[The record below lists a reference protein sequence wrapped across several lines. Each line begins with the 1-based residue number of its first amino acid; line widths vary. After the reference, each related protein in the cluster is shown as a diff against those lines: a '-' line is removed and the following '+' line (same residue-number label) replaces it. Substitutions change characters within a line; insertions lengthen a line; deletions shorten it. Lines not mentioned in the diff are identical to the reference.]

1 MSLNDFISE
10 KLGIKQSIE
19 KITSLQT
26 NVWNACMQRYKF
38 SDFLPYMSYDSQK
51 EYYIN
56 NDNSFGTVFLCS
68 PRIRMGE
75 STAVAVE
82 EMLGKLPENMF
93 IQFTLFGSKNI
104 KDLVEYWRHMHLERA
119 YRENNELLFKAIE
132 NMSNFYYSK
141 TKEGISNSMASRLK
155 NYYLLVS
162 IKSNSE
168 EDVISYKHVLK
179 NILTSNNFSPV
190 VAEPEILKPML
201 YELFNSNHDI
211 NNIPSYDRACY
222 LNRQVIM
229 PTTEIL
235 IKDNELKIDGKSFI
249 TLTPQSFPQEA
260 HISDFGEK
268 LGDYISRALDN
279 NQFKDTFLIT
289 ASVYPLSKKK
299 TTRVRNN
306 HSMLLTQKWSE
317 TIFRQ
322 FAAARKESVSIL
334 ERIDN
339 QKERLFAF
347 DLNVI
352 VSGDNYDEAS
362 LNASTIISYWNKG
375 GGKAIVLDEALGIHQ
390 LNFIASLPMGI
401 NKEYMFDITVK
412 YRSMFPDQISQFI
425 PLEADYK
432 LNIPNLILF
441 SRRAQIAGLDL
452 FVSSSNYNAYLV
464 ATSGA
469 GKSVLLN
476 MLAFNSYARNDRI
489 FIIDQDNSFSK
500 LCDTI
505 NGQYLA
511 LDPLQPISFNPF
523 SGLKNNDRNS
533 FMEDLNY
540 LSDLIYM
547 LGSSKN
553 QDRALE
559 DEKLIKAK
567 TQAVMEELFL
577 SKGNTMEVTDI
588 RDELAKVDDQRFKDF
603 ADQLR
608 PFCKEGIYGKY
619 FNGPCEFNIEK
630 EFIVTEFKGLEGH
643 NDLRDPL
650 IMLLIYHINQLM
662 YMSSDRKSRIQIIID
677 EAHRF
682 LGKNPKMDDF
692 IEQAYRRARKYDASV
707 IIATQGFD
715 DIYNAKDGGLSRAG
729 TVIVNNSAYKVFMK
743 QTETSVNML
752 IKSEVFSLS
761 ETDKEILRSIMTLK
775 GEYSELFLMTPDDV
789 KLPYRL
795 VMDKYF
801 YYLTT
806 TDAQDKAK
814 IKELTDQGISLGE
827 AIELLAN
834 TKTKSNEAKQRSN

>member
-1 MSLNDFISE
+1 
-10 KLGIKQSIE
+10 
-19 KITSLQT
+19 
-26 NVWNACMQRYKF
+26 
-38 SDFLPYMSYDSQK
+38 
-51 EYYIN
+51 
-56 NDNSFGTVFLCS
+56 
-68 PRIRMGE
+68 
-75 STAVAVE
+75 
-82 EMLGKLPENMF
+82 
-93 IQFTLFGSKNI
+93 
-104 KDLVEYWRHMHLERA
+104 
-119 YRENNELLFKAIE
+119 
-132 NMSNFYYSK
+132 
-141 TKEGISNSMASRLK
+141 
-155 NYYLLVS
+155 
-162 IKSNSE
+162 
-168 EDVISYKHVLK
+168 
-179 NILTSNNFSPV
+179 V
-190 VAEPEILKPML
+190 VAEPEVLKPML
-201 YELFNSNHDI
+201 YELFNGNHDI
-211 NNIPSYDRACY
+211 NNIPNYDRTCY

-229 PTTEIL
+229 PTTEML
-235 IKDNELKIDGKSFI
+235 IKDDELKIDGRSFI
-249 TLTPQSFPQEA
+249 SLTPQSFPQEA
-260 HISDFGEK
+260 HIADFGEK

-289 ASVYPLSKKK
+289 ASVCALSKKK
-299 TTRVRNN
+299 TARVKGN

-317 TIFRQ
+317 NIFRQ

-339 QKERLFAF
+339 QKEKLYAF

-390 LNFIASLPMGI
+390 LNLIASLPMGI
-401 NKEYMFDITVK
+401 NKEYMFDITAK

-425 PLEADYK
+425 PLEADFK

-452 FVSSSNYNAYLV
+452 FVSNSNYNAYLV

-505 NGQYLA
+505 DGQYLA

-523 SGLKNNDRNS
+523 SGLKNNDRES
-533 FMEDLNY
+533 FMDDLNY

-567 TQAVMEELFL
+567 TQAIMEELFL

-588 RDELAKVDDQRFKDF
+588 RDELAKVDDQRFRDF

-715 DIYNAKDGGLSRAG
+715 DI
-729 TVIVNNSAYKVFMK
+729 
-743 QTETSVNML
+743 
-752 IKSEVFSLS
+752 
-761 ETDKEILRSIMTLK
+761 
-775 GEYSELFLMTPDDV
+775 
-789 KLPYRL
+789 
-795 VMDKYF
+795 
-801 YYLTT
+801 
-806 TDAQDKAK
+806 
-814 IKELTDQGISLGE
+814 
-827 AIELLAN
+827 
-834 TKTKSNEAKQRSN
+834 

>member
-1 MSLNDFISE
+1 MSLSDFINE
-10 KLGIKQSIE
+10 KLGINQSVK

-104 KDLVEYWRHMHLERA
+104 KDIVEYWKYMHLERA
-119 YRENNELLFKAIE
+119 DRENNELLFKAIK
-132 NMSNFYYSK
+132 NMEEFYYSK
-141 TKEGISNSMASRLK
+141 TKEGISSSMTTRLK

-168 EDVISYKHVLK
+168 EDVIFYKHILK

-190 VAEPEILKPML
+190 VAEPEVLKPML
-201 YELFNSNHDI
+201 YELFNGNHDI
-211 NNIPSYDRACY
+211 NNIPNYDRTCY

-235 IKDNELKIDGKSFI
+235 IKDDELKIDGRSFI
-249 TLTPQSFPQEA
+249 SLTPQSFPQEA
-260 HISDFGEK
+260 HIGDFGEK

-289 ASVYPLSKKK
+289 ASVCALSKKK
-299 TTRVRNN
+299 TARVKGN

-317 TIFRQ
+317 NIFRQ

-339 QKERLFAF
+339 QKEKLYAF

-352 VSGDNYDEAS
+352 VSGDNYNEAS

-390 LNFIASLPMGI
+390 LNLIASLPMGI

-425 PLEADYK
+425 PLEADFK

-489 FIIDQDNSFSK
+489 FIIDQDNSFINI
-500 LCDTI
+500 CDAVG
-505 NGQYLA
+505 GQYLA
-511 LDPLQPISFNPF
+511 LDPSKPISFNPF
-523 SGLKNNDRNS
+523 SGLKNNDRDS
-533 FMEDLNY
+533 FAEDLEY
-540 LSDLIYM
+540 LSRLIYM

-567 TQAVMEELFL
+567 TQAIMEELFL

-588 RDELAKVDDQRFKDF
+588 RDELAKVDDQRFRDF

-630 EFIVTEFKGLEGH
+630 EFIVTEFKGLEGYD
-643 NDLRDPL
+643 DLKDPL

-662 YMSSDRKSRIQIIID
+662 YMSTDRKSRIQIIID

-692 IEQAYRRARKYDASV
+692 IEQAYRRARKYGASA

-729 TVIVNNSAYKVFMK
+729 TVIVNNSAYKIFMK

-761 ETDKEILRSIMTLK
+761 ETDKEILRSIRTIK

-795 VMDKYF
+795 VVDKYF

-806 TDAQDKAK
+806 TDATDKAK
-814 IKELTDQGISLGE
+814 IKELTDQGIPLGE
-827 AIELLAN
+827 AIDLLAN
-834 TKTKSNEAKQRSN
+834 TKTKSNEAK

>member
-1 MSLNDFISE
+1 MSLSDFINE
-10 KLGIKQSIE
+10 KLGINQSVK

-104 KDLVEYWRHMHLERA
+104 KDLVEYWKYMHLERA
-119 YRENNELLFKAIE
+119 DRENNELLFKAIK
-132 NMSNFYYSK
+132 NMGEFYYSK
-141 TKEGISNSMASRLK
+141 TKEGISNSMATRLK

-168 EDVISYKHVLK
+168 EDVISYKHILK

-190 VAEPEILKPML
+190 VAEPEVLKPML
-201 YELFNSNHDI
+201 YELFNGNHDI
-211 NNIPSYDRACY
+211 NNIPNYDRTCY

-229 PTTEIL
+229 PTTEML
-235 IKDNELKIDGKSFI
+235 IKDDELKIDGRSFI

-260 HISDFGEK
+260 HIGDFGEK

-289 ASVYPLSKKK
+289 ASVCALSKKK
-299 TTRVRNN
+299 TARVKGN

-317 TIFRQ
+317 NIFRQ

-339 QKERLFAF
+339 QKEKLYAF

-390 LNFIASLPMGI
+390 LNLIASLPMGI
-401 NKEYMFDITVK
+401 NKEYMFDITAK

-425 PLEADYK
+425 PLEADFK

-452 FVSSSNYNAYLV
+452 FVSNSNYNAYLV

-505 NGQYLA
+505 DGQYLA

-523 SGLKNNDRNS
+523 SGLKNNDRES
-533 FMEDLNY
+533 FMDDLNY

-567 TQAVMEELFL
+567 TQAIMEELFL

-588 RDELAKVDDQRFKDF
+588 RDELAKVDDQRFRDF

-729 TVIVNNSAYKVFMK
+729 TVIINNSAYKIFMK

-761 ETDKEILRSIMTLK
+761 ETDKEILRSIVTLK

-806 TDAQDKAK
+806 TDPKDKAK
-814 IKELTDQGISLGE
+814 IKELTDQGIPLGE

-834 TKTKSNEAKQRSN
+834 TKTKSNEAK

>member
-1 MSLNDFISE
+1 MSLSDFINE
-10 KLGIKQSIE
+10 KLGINQSVK

-104 KDLVEYWRHMHLERA
+104 KDLVEYWKYMHLERA
-119 YRENNELLFKAIE
+119 DRENNELLFKAIK
-132 NMSNFYYSK
+132 NMGEFYYSK
-141 TKEGISNSMASRLK
+141 TKEGISNSMATRLK

-168 EDVISYKHVLK
+168 EDVISYKHILK

-190 VAEPEILKPML
+190 VAEPEVLKPML
-201 YELFNSNHDI
+201 YELFNGNHDI
-211 NNIPSYDRACY
+211 NNIPNYDRTCY

-229 PTTEIL
+229 PTTEML
-235 IKDNELKIDGKSFI
+235 IKDDELKIDGRSFI

-260 HISDFGEK
+260 HIGDFGEK

-289 ASVYPLSKKK
+289 ASVCALSKKK
-299 TTRVRNN
+299 TARVKGN

-317 TIFRQ
+317 NIFRQ

-339 QKERLFAF
+339 QKEKLYAF

-390 LNFIASLPMGI
+390 LNLIASLPMGI

-425 PLEADYK
+425 PLEADFK

-505 NGQYLA
+505 DGQYLA

-523 SGLKNNDRNS
+523 SGLKNNDRKS
-533 FMEDLNY
+533 FMDDLNY

-567 TQAVMEELFL
+567 TQAIMEDLFL

-588 RDELAKVDDQRFKDF
+588 RDELAKVDDQRFRDF

-729 TVIVNNSAYKVFMK
+729 TVIINNSAYKIFMK

-761 ETDKEILRSIMTLK
+761 ETDKEILRSIVTLK

-806 TDAQDKAK
+806 TDPKDKAK
-814 IKELTDQGISLGE
+814 IKELTDQGIPLGE

-834 TKTKSNEAKQRSN
+834 TKTKSNEAK

>member
-1 MSLNDFISE
+1 MSLSDFINE
-10 KLGIKQSIE
+10 KLGINQSVK

-104 KDLVEYWRHMHLERA
+104 KDLVEYWKYMHLERA
-119 YRENNELLFKAIE
+119 DRENNELLFKAIK
-132 NMSNFYYSK
+132 NMGEFYYSK
-141 TKEGISNSMASRLK
+141 TKEGISNSMATRLK

-168 EDVISYKHVLK
+168 EDVISYKHILK

-190 VAEPEILKPML
+190 VAEPEVLKPML
-201 YELFNSNHDI
+201 YELFNGNHDI
-211 NNIPSYDRACY
+211 NNIPNYDRTCY

-229 PTTEIL
+229 PTTEML
-235 IKDNELKIDGKSFI
+235 IKDDELKIDGRSFI

-260 HISDFGEK
+260 HIGDFGEK

-289 ASVYPLSKKK
+289 ASVCALSKKK
-299 TTRVRNN
+299 TARVKGN

-317 TIFRQ
+317 NIFRQ

-339 QKERLFAF
+339 QKEKLYAF
-347 DLNVI
+347 DLNVV

-390 LNFIASLPMGI
+390 LNLIASLPMGI
-401 NKEYMFDITVK
+401 NKEYMFDITAK

-425 PLEADYK
+425 PLEADFK

-452 FVSSSNYNAYLV
+452 FVSNSNYNAYLV

-505 NGQYLA
+505 DGQYLA

-523 SGLKNNDRNS
+523 SGLKNNDRES
-533 FMEDLNY
+533 FMDDLNY

-567 TQAVMEELFL
+567 TQAIMEELFL

-588 RDELAKVDDQRFKDF
+588 RDELAKVDDQRFRDF

-729 TVIVNNSAYKVFMK
+729 TVIINNSAYKIFMK

-806 TDAQDKAK
+806 TDPKDKAK
-814 IKELTDQGISLGE
+814 IKELTDQGIPLGE

-834 TKTKSNEAKQRSN
+834 TKTKSNEAK

>member
-1 MSLNDFISE
+1 MSLSDFINE
-10 KLGIKQSIE
+10 KLGINQSVK

-104 KDLVEYWRHMHLERA
+104 KDLVEYWKYMHLERA
-119 YRENNELLFKAIE
+119 DRENNELLFKAIK
-132 NMSNFYYSK
+132 NMGEFYYSK
-141 TKEGISNSMASRLK
+141 TKEGISNSMATRLK

-168 EDVISYKHVLK
+168 EDVISYKHILK

-190 VAEPEILKPML
+190 VAEPEVLKPML
-201 YELFNSNHDI
+201 YELFNGNHDI
-211 NNIPSYDRACY
+211 NNIPNYDRTCY

-229 PTTEIL
+229 PTTEML
-235 IKDNELKIDGKSFI
+235 IKDDELKIDGRSFI
-249 TLTPQSFPQEA
+249 SLTPQSFPQEA
-260 HISDFGEK
+260 HIADFGEK

-289 ASVYPLSKKK
+289 ASVCALSKKK
-299 TTRVRNN
+299 TARVKGN

-317 TIFRQ
+317 NIFRQ

-339 QKERLFAF
+339 QKEKLYAF

-390 LNFIASLPMGI
+390 LNLIASLPMGI
-401 NKEYMFDITVK
+401 NKEYMFDITAK

-425 PLEADYK
+425 PLEADFK

-452 FVSSSNYNAYLV
+452 FVSNSNYNAYLV

-505 NGQYLA
+505 DGQYLA

-523 SGLKNNDRNS
+523 SGLKNNDRES
-533 FMEDLNY
+533 FMDDLNY

-567 TQAVMEELFL
+567 TQAIMEELFL

-588 RDELAKVDDQRFKDF
+588 RDELAKVDDQRFRDF

-630 EFIVTEFKGLEGH
+630 EFIVIEFKGLEGH

-729 TVIVNNSAYKVFMK
+729 TVIINNSAYKIFMK

-806 TDAQDKAK
+806 TDPKDKAK
-814 IKELTDQGISLGE
+814 IKELTDQGIPLGE

-834 TKTKSNEAKQRSN
+834 TKTKSNEAK

>member
-1 MSLNDFISE
+1 MSLSDFINE
-10 KLGIKQSIE
+10 KLGINQSVK

-104 KDLVEYWRHMHLERA
+104 KDLVEYWKYMHLERA
-119 YRENNELLFKAIE
+119 DRENNELLFKAIK
-132 NMSNFYYSK
+132 NMGEFYYFK
-141 TKEGISNSMASRLK
+141 TKEGISNSMATRLK

-168 EDVISYKHVLK
+168 EDVISYKHILK

-190 VAEPEILKPML
+190 VAEPEVLKPML
-201 YELFNSNHDI
+201 YELFNGNHDI
-211 NNIPSYDRACY
+211 NNIPNYDRTCY

-229 PTTEIL
+229 PTTEML
-235 IKDNELKIDGKSFI
+235 IKDDELKIDGRSFI
-249 TLTPQSFPQEA
+249 SLTPQSFPQEA
-260 HISDFGEK
+260 HIGDFGEK

-289 ASVYPLSKKK
+289 ASVCALSKKK
-299 TTRVRNN
+299 TARVKGN

-317 TIFRQ
+317 NIFRQ

-339 QKERLFAF
+339 QKEKLYAF

-390 LNFIASLPMGI
+390 LNLIASLPMGI
-401 NKEYMFDITVK
+401 NKEYMFDITAK

-425 PLEADYK
+425 PLEADFK

-452 FVSSSNYNAYLV
+452 FVSNSNYNAYLV

-505 NGQYLA
+505 DGQYLA

-523 SGLKNNDRNS
+523 SGLKNNDRES
-533 FMEDLNY
+533 FMDDLNY

-567 TQAVMEELFL
+567 TQAIMEELFL

-588 RDELAKVDDQRFKDF
+588 RDELAKVDDQRFRDF

-729 TVIVNNSAYKVFMK
+729 TVIINNSAYKIFMK

-761 ETDKEILRSIMTLK
+761 ETDKEILRSIVTLK

-806 TDAQDKAK
+806 TDPKDKAK
-814 IKELTDQGISLGE
+814 IKELTDQGIPLGE

-834 TKTKSNEAKQRSN
+834 TKTKSNEAK

>member
-1 MSLNDFISE
+1 MSLSDFINE
-10 KLGIKQSIE
+10 KLGINQSVK

-104 KDLVEYWRHMHLERA
+104 KDIVEYWKYMHLERA
-119 YRENNELLFKAIE
+119 DRENNELLFKAIK
-132 NMSNFYYSK
+132 NMEEFYYSK
-141 TKEGISNSMASRLK
+141 TKEGISSSMTTRLK

-168 EDVISYKHVLK
+168 EDVISYKHILK

-190 VAEPEILKPML
+190 VAEPEVLKPML
-201 YELFNSNHDI
+201 YELFNGNHDI
-211 NNIPSYDRACY
+211 NNIPNYDRTCY

-235 IKDNELKIDGKSFI
+235 IKDDELKIDGRSFI
-249 TLTPQSFPQEA
+249 SLTPQSFPQEA
-260 HISDFGEK
+260 HIGDFGEK

-289 ASVYPLSKKK
+289 ASVCALSKKK
-299 TTRVRNN
+299 TARVKGN

-317 TIFRQ
+317 NIFRQ

-339 QKERLFAF
+339 QKEKLYAF

-352 VSGDNYDEAS
+352 VSGDNYNEAS

-375 GGKAIVLDEALGIHQ
+375 GSKAIVLDEALGIHQ
-390 LNFIASLPMGI
+390 LNLIASLPMGI

-425 PLEADYK
+425 PLEADFK

-489 FIIDQDNSFSK
+489 FIIDQDNSFINI
-500 LCDTI
+500 CDAVG
-505 NGQYLA
+505 GQYLA
-511 LDPLQPISFNPF
+511 LDPSKPISFNPF
-523 SGLKNNDRNS
+523 SGLKNNDRDS
-533 FMEDLNY
+533 FAEDLEY
-540 LSDLIYM
+540 LSRLIYM

-559 DEKLIKAK
+559 DERLIKAK
-567 TQAVMEELFL
+567 TQAIMEELFL

-588 RDELAKVDDQRFKDF
+588 RDELAKVDDQRFRDF

-630 EFIVTEFKGLEGH
+630 EFIVTEFKGLEGYD
-643 NDLRDPL
+643 DLKDPL

-662 YMSSDRKSRIQIIID
+662 YMSTDRKSRIQIIID

-692 IEQAYRRARKYDASV
+692 IEQAYRRARKYGASA

-729 TVIVNNSAYKVFMK
+729 TVIVNNSAYKIFMK

-761 ETDKEILRSIMTLK
+761 ETDKEILRSIRTIK
-775 GEYSELFLMTPDDV
+775 GEYSELFLMSPDDV

-795 VMDKYF
+795 VVDKYF

-806 TDAQDKAK
+806 TDATDKAK
-814 IKELTDQGISLGE
+814 IKELTDQGIPLGE
-827 AIELLAN
+827 AIDLLAN
-834 TKTKSNEAKQRSN
+834 TKTKSNEAK

>member
-1 MSLNDFISE
+1 
-10 KLGIKQSIE
+10 
-19 KITSLQT
+19 
-26 NVWNACMQRYKF
+26 
-38 SDFLPYMSYDSQK
+38 
-51 EYYIN
+51 
-56 NDNSFGTVFLCS
+56 
-68 PRIRMGE
+68 
-75 STAVAVE
+75 
-82 EMLGKLPENMF
+82 
-93 IQFTLFGSKNI
+93 
-104 KDLVEYWRHMHLERA
+104 
-119 YRENNELLFKAIE
+119 
-132 NMSNFYYSK
+132 
-141 TKEGISNSMASRLK
+141 
-155 NYYLLVS
+155 
-162 IKSNSE
+162 
-168 EDVISYKHVLK
+168 K

-190 VAEPEILKPML
+190 VAEPEVLKPML
-201 YELFNSNHDI
+201 YELFNGNHDI
-211 NNIPSYDRACY
+211 NNIPNYDRTCY

-229 PTTEIL
+229 PTTEML
-235 IKDNELKIDGKSFI
+235 IKDDELKIDGRSFI
-249 TLTPQSFPQEA
+249 SLTPQSFPQEA
-260 HISDFGEK
+260 HIADFGEK

-289 ASVYPLSKKK
+289 ASICALSKKK
-299 TTRVRNN
+299 TARVKGN

-317 TIFRQ
+317 NIFRQ

-339 QKERLFAF
+339 QKEKLYAF

-390 LNFIASLPMGI
+390 LNLIASLPMGI
-401 NKEYMFDITVK
+401 NKEYMFDITAK

-425 PLEADYK
+425 PLEADFK

-452 FVSSSNYNAYLV
+452 FVSNSNYNAYLV

-505 NGQYLA
+505 DGQYLA

-523 SGLKNNDRNS
+523 SGLKNNDRES
-533 FMEDLNY
+533 FMDDLNY

-567 TQAVMEELFL
+567 TQAIMEELFL

-588 RDELAKVDDQRFKDF
+588 RDELAKVDDQRFRDF

-729 TVIVNNSAYKVFMK
+729 TVIINNSAYKIFMK

-806 TDAQDKAK
+806 TDPKDKAK
-814 IKELTDQGISLGE
+814 IKELTDQGIPLGE

-834 TKTKSNEAKQRSN
+834 TKTKSNEAK

>member
-1 MSLNDFISE
+1 MSLGDFILE
-10 KLGIKQSIE
+10 KLGINQSVE
-19 KITSLQT
+19 EITSLQT
-26 NVWNACMQRYKF
+26 NVWNTCMQRYKF

-56 NDNSFGTVFLCS
+56 NDNSFGAVFMCS

-82 EMLGKLPENMF
+82 EMLNKLPDNMF
-93 IQFTLFGSKNI
+93 IQFTLVGSKNI
-104 KDLVEYWRHMHLERA
+104 KDLVEYWKDIHLERA
-119 YRENNELLFKAIE
+119 FRENSELLYKAIE
-132 NMSNFYYSK
+132 NMGNFYYSK
-141 TKEGISNSMASRLK
+141 TKEAVSNSMTARLK
-155 NYYLLVS
+155 NYSLLVS
-162 IKSNSE
+162 IKSDSE
-168 EDVISYKHVLK
+168 EEVISYKHILK
-179 NILTSNNFSPV
+179 NILISNHFSPI
-190 VAEPEILKPML
+190 VADPEILKPIL
-201 YELFNSNHDI
+201 WEIFNGNHDL
-211 NNIPSYDRACY
+211 NNIPSYDRNCY
-222 LNRQVIM
+222 LNRQLIM
-229 PTTEIL
+229 PKTEIL
-235 IKDNELKIDGKSFI
+235 IKDDEVKIDGRSFI
-249 TLTPQSFPQEA
+249 SLTPQTFPQEA

-289 ASVYPLSKKK
+289 ASVCTLPKKK
-299 TTRVRNN
+299 TAAVKRN

-317 TIFRQ
+317 NLFRQ
-322 FAAARKESVSIL
+322 FAAARKESISIL

-339 QKERLFAF
+339 QKEKLYAF

-352 VSGDNYDEAS
+352 VSGDSYNEAS

-390 LNFIASLPMGI
+390 LNLITSLPMGI
-401 NKEYMFDITVK
+401 NKEYVFDITAK

-425 PLEADYK
+425 PLEADFK

-441 SRRAQIAGLDL
+441 SRRAQVAGLDL
-452 FVSSSNYNAYLV
+452 FVSNSNYNAYLV

-476 MLAFNSYARNDRI
+476 MLSFNSYARGDRV
-489 FIIDQDNSFSK
+489 FIIDQDNSFLK
-500 LCDTI
+500 LCDTVD
-505 NGQYLA
+505 GQYLA
-511 LDPLQPISFNPF
+511 LDPLKPISFNPF
-523 SGLKNNDRNS
+523 SRLKNDNIEA

-540 LSDLIYM
+540 LSDLVYM

-553 QDRALE
+553 QSRADE

-567 TQAVMEELFL
+567 TQQIMEELYA
-577 SKGNTMEVTDI
+577 SKGNEMEVTDI
-588 RDELAKVDDQRFKDF
+588 RNELSKIEDQRFKDF
-603 ADQLR
+603 ANQLR
-608 PFCKEGIYGKY
+608 PFCKEGIYGRY
-619 FNGPCEFNIEK
+619 FNGACEFNIEK

-662 YMSSDRKSRIQIIID
+662 YMSSDRRSKIQIIID

-729 TVIVNNSAYKVFMK
+729 TVIINNSAYKIFMK

-752 IKSEVFSLS
+752 IKSEVFSLG
-761 ETDKEILRSIMTLK
+761 EVDKEILRSIMTLK

-795 VMDKYF
+795 VMDRYF

-806 TDAQDKAK
+806 TDPKDKAK
-814 IKELTDQGISLGE
+814 IKELTDRGVPLGE
-827 AIELLAN
+827 AIELLA
-834 TKTKSNEAKQRSN
+834 KS

>member
-1 MSLNDFISE
+1 MSLSDFINE
-10 KLGIKQSIE
+10 KLGINQSVK

-104 KDLVEYWRHMHLERA
+104 KDLVEYWKYMHLERA
-119 YRENNELLFKAIE
+119 DRENNELLFKAIK
-132 NMSNFYYSK
+132 NMGEFYYSK
-141 TKEGISNSMASRLK
+141 TKEGISNSMAARLK

-168 EDVISYKHVLK
+168 EDVISYKHILK
-179 NILTSNNFSPV
+179 NILTSNNFLPV
-190 VAEPEILKPML
+190 VAEPEVLKPIL
-201 YELFNSNHDI
+201 YELFNGNHDI
-211 NNIPSYDRACY
+211 NNIPNYDRTCY

-235 IKDNELKIDGKSFI
+235 IKDDELKIDGRSFI
-249 TLTPQSFPQEA
+249 SLTPQSFPQEA
-260 HISDFGEK
+260 HIGDFGEK

-289 ASVYPLSKKK
+289 ASVCALSKKK
-299 TTRVRNN
+299 TARVKGN

-317 TIFRQ
+317 NIFRQ

-339 QKERLFAF
+339 QKEKLYAF
-347 DLNVI
+347 DLNII
-352 VSGDNYDEAS
+352 VSGDNYNEAS

-390 LNFIASLPMGI
+390 LNLIASLPMGI

-425 PLEADYK
+425 PLEADFK

-452 FVSSSNYNAYLV
+452 FVSNSNYNAYLV

-505 NGQYLA
+505 DGQYLA
-511 LDPLQPISFNPF
+511 LDPLQPVSFNPF
-523 SGLKNNDRNS
+523 SGLKNNDRES
-533 FMEDLNY
+533 FMDDLNY

-567 TQAVMEELFL
+567 TQAIMEELFL

-588 RDELAKVDDQRFKDF
+588 RDELAKVDDQRFRDF

-729 TVIVNNSAYKVFMK
+729 TVIINNSAYKIFMK

-806 TDAQDKAK
+806 TDPKDKAK
-814 IKELTDQGISLGE
+814 IKELTDQGIPLGE

-834 TKTKSNEAKQRSN
+834 TKTKSNEAK

>member
-1 MSLNDFISE
+1 MSLSDFINE
-10 KLGIKQSIE
+10 KLGINQSVK

-104 KDLVEYWRHMHLERA
+104 KDIVEYWKYMHLERA
-119 YRENNELLFKAIE
+119 DRENNELLFKAIK
-132 NMSNFYYSK
+132 NMEEFYYSK
-141 TKEGISNSMASRLK
+141 TKEGISNSMATRLK

-168 EDVISYKHVLK
+168 EDVISYKHILK

-190 VAEPEILKPML
+190 VAEPEVLKPML
-201 YELFNSNHDI
+201 YELFNGNHDI
-211 NNIPSYDRACY
+211 NNIPNYDRTCY

-229 PTTEIL
+229 PTTEML
-235 IKDNELKIDGKSFI
+235 IKDDELKIDGRSFI
-249 TLTPQSFPQEA
+249 SLTPQSFPQEA
-260 HISDFGEK
+260 HIADFGEK

-289 ASVYPLSKKK
+289 ASVCALSKKK
-299 TTRVRNN
+299 TARVKGN

-317 TIFRQ
+317 NIFRQ

-339 QKERLFAF
+339 QKEKLYAF

-390 LNFIASLPMGI
+390 LNLIASLPMGI
-401 NKEYMFDITVK
+401 NKEYMFDITAK

-425 PLEADYK
+425 PLEADFK

-452 FVSSSNYNAYLV
+452 FVSNSNYNAYLV

-505 NGQYLA
+505 DGQYLA

-523 SGLKNNDRNS
+523 SGLKNNDRES
-533 FMEDLNY
+533 FMDDLNY

-567 TQAVMEELFL
+567 TQAIMEELFL

-588 RDELAKVDDQRFKDF
+588 RDELAKVDDQRFRDF

-729 TVIVNNSAYKVFMK
+729 TVIINNSAYKIFMK

-806 TDAQDKAK
+806 TDPKDKAK
-814 IKELTDQGISLGE
+814 IKELTDQGIPLGE

-834 TKTKSNEAKQRSN
+834 TKTKSNEAK

>member
-1 MSLNDFISE
+1 MSLSDFINE
-10 KLGIKQSIE
+10 KLGINQSVK

-104 KDLVEYWRHMHLERA
+104 KDLVEYWKYMHLERA
-119 YRENNELLFKAIE
+119 DRENNELLFKAIK
-132 NMSNFYYSK
+132 NMGEFYYSK
-141 TKEGISNSMASRLK
+141 TKEGISNSMATRLK

-168 EDVISYKHVLK
+168 EDVISYKHILK

-190 VAEPEILKPML
+190 VAEPEVLKPML
-201 YELFNSNHDI
+201 YELFNGNHDI
-211 NNIPSYDRACY
+211 NNIPNYDRTCY

-229 PTTEIL
+229 PTTEML
-235 IKDNELKIDGKSFI
+235 IKDDELKIDGRSFI
-249 TLTPQSFPQEA
+249 SLTPQSFPQEA
-260 HISDFGEK
+260 HIADFGEK

-289 ASVYPLSKKK
+289 ASVCVLSKKK
-299 TTRVRNN
+299 TARVKGN

-317 TIFRQ
+317 NIFRQ

-339 QKERLFAF
+339 QKEKLYAF

-390 LNFIASLPMGI
+390 LNLIASLPMGI
-401 NKEYMFDITVK
+401 NKEYMFDITAK

-425 PLEADYK
+425 PLEADFK

-452 FVSSSNYNAYLV
+452 FVSNSNYNAYLV

-505 NGQYLA
+505 DGQYLA

-523 SGLKNNDRNS
+523 SGLKNNDRES
-533 FMEDLNY
+533 FMDDLNY

-567 TQAVMEELFL
+567 TQAIMEELFL

-588 RDELAKVDDQRFKDF
+588 RDELAKVDDQRFRDF

-729 TVIVNNSAYKVFMK
+729 TVIINNSAYKIFMK

-806 TDAQDKAK
+806 TDPKDKAK
-814 IKELTDQGISLGE
+814 IKELTDQGIPLGE

-834 TKTKSNEAKQRSN
+834 TKTKSNEAK

>member
-1 MSLNDFISE
+1 MSLSDFINE
-10 KLGIKQSIE
+10 KLGINQSVK

-104 KDLVEYWRHMHLERA
+104 KDLVEYWKYMHLERA
-119 YRENNELLFKAIE
+119 DRENNELLFKAIK
-132 NMSNFYYSK
+132 NMGEFYYSK
-141 TKEGISNSMASRLK
+141 TKEGISNSMATRLK

-168 EDVISYKHVLK
+168 EDVISYKHILK

-190 VAEPEILKPML
+190 VAEPEVLKPML
-201 YELFNSNHDI
+201 YELFNGNHDI
-211 NNIPSYDRACY
+211 NNIPNYDRTCY

-229 PTTEIL
+229 PTTEML
-235 IKDNELKIDGKSFI
+235 IKDDELKIDGRSFI

-260 HISDFGEK
+260 HIGDFGEK

-289 ASVYPLSKKK
+289 ASVCALSKKK
-299 TTRVRNN
+299 TARVKGN

-317 TIFRQ
+317 NIFRQ

-339 QKERLFAF
+339 QKEKLYAF
-347 DLNVI
+347 DLNVV

-390 LNFIASLPMGI
+390 LNLIASLPMGI
-401 NKEYMFDITVK
+401 NKEYMFDITAK

-425 PLEADYK
+425 PLEADFK

-452 FVSSSNYNAYLV
+452 FVSNSNYNAYLV

-505 NGQYLA
+505 DGQYLA
-511 LDPLQPISFNPF
+511 LDPLQPINFNPF
-523 SGLKNNDRNS
+523 SGLKNNDRES
-533 FMEDLNY
+533 FMDDLNY

-567 TQAVMEELFL
+567 TQAIMEELFL

-588 RDELAKVDDQRFKDF
+588 RDELAKVDDQRFRDF

-729 TVIVNNSAYKVFMK
+729 TVIINNSAYKIFMK

-806 TDAQDKAK
+806 TDPKDKAK
-814 IKELTDQGISLGE
+814 IKELTDQGIPLGE

-834 TKTKSNEAKQRSN
+834 TKTKSNEAK

>member
-1 MSLNDFISE
+1 MSLSDFINE
-10 KLGIKQSIE
+10 KLGINQSVK

-104 KDLVEYWRHMHLERA
+104 KDIVEYWKYMHLERA
-119 YRENNELLFKAIE
+119 DRENNELLFKAIK
-132 NMSNFYYSK
+132 NMGEFYYSK
-141 TKEGISNSMASRLK
+141 TKEGISNSMATRLK

-168 EDVISYKHVLK
+168 EDVISYKHILK

-190 VAEPEILKPML
+190 VAEPEVLKPML
-201 YELFNSNHDI
+201 YELFNGNHDI
-211 NNIPSYDRACY
+211 NNIPNYDRTCY

-229 PTTEIL
+229 PTTEML
-235 IKDNELKIDGKSFI
+235 IKDDELKIDGRSFI
-249 TLTPQSFPQEA
+249 SLTPQSFPQEA
-260 HISDFGEK
+260 HIADFGEK

-289 ASVYPLSKKK
+289 ASVCALSKKK
-299 TTRVRNN
+299 TARVKGN

-317 TIFRQ
+317 NIFRQ

-339 QKERLFAF
+339 QKEKLYAF

-390 LNFIASLPMGI
+390 LNLIASLPMGI
-401 NKEYMFDITVK
+401 NKEYMFDITAK

-425 PLEADYK
+425 PLEADFK

-452 FVSSSNYNAYLV
+452 FVSNSNYNAYLV

-505 NGQYLA
+505 DGQYLA

-523 SGLKNNDRNS
+523 SGLKNNDRES
-533 FMEDLNY
+533 FMDDLNY

-567 TQAVMEELFL
+567 TQAIMEELFL

-588 RDELAKVDDQRFKDF
+588 RDELAKVDDQRFRDF

-729 TVIVNNSAYKVFMK
+729 TVIINNSAYKIFMK

-806 TDAQDKAK
+806 TDPKDKAK
-814 IKELTDQGISLGE
+814 IKELTDQGIPLGE

-834 TKTKSNEAKQRSN
+834 TKTKSNEAK

>member
-1 MSLNDFISE
+1 
-10 KLGIKQSIE
+10 
-19 KITSLQT
+19 
-26 NVWNACMQRYKF
+26 
-38 SDFLPYMSYDSQK
+38 
-51 EYYIN
+51 
-56 NDNSFGTVFLCS
+56 
-68 PRIRMGE
+68 
-75 STAVAVE
+75 
-82 EMLGKLPENMF
+82 
-93 IQFTLFGSKNI
+93 
-104 KDLVEYWRHMHLERA
+104 
-119 YRENNELLFKAIE
+119 
-132 NMSNFYYSK
+132 
-141 TKEGISNSMASRLK
+141 
-155 NYYLLVS
+155 
-162 IKSNSE
+162 
-168 EDVISYKHVLK
+168 
-179 NILTSNNFSPV
+179 
-190 VAEPEILKPML
+190 ML
-201 YELFNSNHDI
+201 YELFNGNHDI
-211 NNIPSYDRACY
+211 NNIPNYDRTCY

-229 PTTEIL
+229 PTTEML
-235 IKDNELKIDGKSFI
+235 IKDDELKIDGRSFI
-249 TLTPQSFPQEA
+249 SLTPQSFPQEA
-260 HISDFGEK
+260 HIADFGEK

-289 ASVYPLSKKK
+289 ASVCALSKKK
-299 TTRVRNN
+299 TARVKGN

-317 TIFRQ
+317 NIFRQ

-339 QKERLFAF
+339 QKEKLYAF

-390 LNFIASLPMGI
+390 LNLIASLPMGI
-401 NKEYMFDITVK
+401 NKEYMFDITAK

-425 PLEADYK
+425 PLEADFK

-452 FVSSSNYNAYLV
+452 FVSNSNYNAYLV

-505 NGQYLA
+505 DGQYLA

-523 SGLKNNDRNS
+523 SGLKNNDRES
-533 FMEDLNY
+533 FMDDLNY

-567 TQAVMEELFL
+567 TQAIMEELFL

-588 RDELAKVDDQRFKDF
+588 RDELAKVDDQRFRDF

-729 TVIVNNSAYKVFMK
+729 TVIINNSAYKIFMK

-806 TDAQDKAK
+806 TDPKDKAK
-814 IKELTDQGISLGE
+814 IKELTDQGIPLGE

-834 TKTKSNEAKQRSN
+834 TKTKSNEAK

>member
-1 MSLNDFISE
+1 MSLSDFINE
-10 KLGIKQSIE
+10 KLGINQSVK

-104 KDLVEYWRHMHLERA
+104 KDLVEYWKYMHLERA
-119 YRENNELLFKAIE
+119 DRENNELLFKAIK
-132 NMSNFYYSK
+132 NMEEFYYSK
-141 TKEGISNSMASRLK
+141 TKEGISSSMTTRLK

-168 EDVISYKHVLK
+168 EDVISYKHILK

-190 VAEPEILKPML
+190 VAEPEVLKPML
-201 YELFNSNHDI
+201 YELFNGNHDI
-211 NNIPSYDRACY
+211 NNIPNYDRTCY

-235 IKDNELKIDGKSFI
+235 IKDDELKIDGRSFI
-249 TLTPQSFPQEA
+249 SLTPQSFPQEA
-260 HISDFGEK
+260 HIGDFGEK

-289 ASVYPLSKKK
+289 ASVCALSKKK
-299 TTRVRNN
+299 TARVKGN

-317 TIFRQ
+317 NIFRQ

-339 QKERLFAF
+339 QKEKLYAF

-352 VSGDNYDEAS
+352 VSGDNYNEAS

-390 LNFIASLPMGI
+390 LNLIASLPMGI

-425 PLEADYK
+425 PLEADFK

-489 FIIDQDNSFSK
+489 FIIDQDNSFINI
-500 LCDTI
+500 CDAVG
-505 NGQYLA
+505 GQYLA
-511 LDPLQPISFNPF
+511 LDPSKPISFNPF
-523 SGLKNNDRNS
+523 SGLKNNDRDS
-533 FMEDLNY
+533 FAEDLEY
-540 LSDLIYM
+540 LSRLIYM

-559 DEKLIKAK
+559 DERLIKAK
-567 TQAVMEELFL
+567 TQAIMEELFL

-588 RDELAKVDDQRFKDF
+588 RDELAKVDDQRFRDF

-630 EFIVTEFKGLEGH
+630 EFIVTEFKGLEGYD
-643 NDLRDPL
+643 DLKDPL

-662 YMSSDRKSRIQIIID
+662 YMSTDRKSRIQIIID

-692 IEQAYRRARKYDASV
+692 IEQAYRRARKYGASA

-729 TVIVNNSAYKVFMK
+729 TVIVNNSAYKIFMK

-761 ETDKEILRSIMTLK
+761 ETDKEILRSIRTIK

-795 VMDKYF
+795 VVDKYF

-806 TDAQDKAK
+806 TDATDKAK
-814 IKELTDQGISLGE
+814 IKELTDQGIPLGE

-834 TKTKSNEAKQRSN
+834 TKTKSNEAK

>member
-1 MSLNDFISE
+1 MSLSDFINE
-10 KLGIKQSIE
+10 KLGINQSVK

-104 KDLVEYWRHMHLERA
+104 KDIVEYWKYMHLERA
-119 YRENNELLFKAIE
+119 DRENNELLFKAIK
-132 NMSNFYYSK
+132 NMEEFYYSK
-141 TKEGISNSMASRLK
+141 TKEGISSSMTTRLK

-168 EDVISYKHVLK
+168 EDVISYKHILK

-190 VAEPEILKPML
+190 VAEPEVLKPML
-201 YELFNSNHDI
+201 YELFNGNHDI
-211 NNIPSYDRACY
+211 NNIPNYDRTCY

-235 IKDNELKIDGKSFI
+235 IKDDELKIDGRSFI
-249 TLTPQSFPQEA
+249 SLTPQSFPQEA
-260 HISDFGEK
+260 HIGDFGEK

-289 ASVYPLSKKK
+289 ASVCALSKKK
-299 TTRVRNN
+299 TARVKGN

-317 TIFRQ
+317 NIFRQ

-339 QKERLFAF
+339 QKEKLYAF

-352 VSGDNYDEAS
+352 VSGDNYNEAS
-362 LNASTIISYWNKG
+362 LNASTIISYWNK
-375 GGKAIVLDEALGIHQ
+375 V
-390 LNFIASLPMGI
+390 
-401 NKEYMFDITVK
+401 
-412 YRSMFPDQISQFI
+412 
-425 PLEADYK
+425 
-432 LNIPNLILF
+432 
-441 SRRAQIAGLDL
+441 
-452 FVSSSNYNAYLV
+452 
-464 ATSGA
+464 
-469 GKSVLLN
+469 
-476 MLAFNSYARNDRI
+476 
-489 FIIDQDNSFSK
+489 
-500 LCDTI
+500 CDAVG
-505 NGQYLA
+505 GQYLA
-511 LDPLQPISFNPF
+511 LDPSKPISFNPF
-523 SGLKNNDRNS
+523 SGLKNNDRDS
-533 FMEDLNY
+533 FAEDLEY
-540 LSDLIYM
+540 LSRLIYM

-559 DEKLIKAK
+559 DERLIKAK
-567 TQAVMEELFL
+567 TQAIMEELFL

-588 RDELAKVDDQRFKDF
+588 RDELAKVDDQRFRDF

-630 EFIVTEFKGLEGH
+630 EFIVTEFKGLEGYD
-643 NDLRDPL
+643 DLKDPL

-662 YMSSDRKSRIQIIID
+662 YMSTDRKSRIQIIID

-692 IEQAYRRARKYDASV
+692 IEQAYRRARKYGASA

-729 TVIVNNSAYKVFMK
+729 TVIVNNSAYKIFMK

-761 ETDKEILRSIMTLK
+761 ETDKEILRSIRTIK

-795 VMDKYF
+795 VVDKYF

-806 TDAQDKAK
+806 TDATDKAK
-814 IKELTDQGISLGE
+814 IKELTDQGIPLGE
-827 AIELLAN
+827 AIDLLAN
-834 TKTKSNEAKQRSN
+834 TKTKSNEAK

>member
-1 MSLNDFISE
+1 MSLSDFINE
-10 KLGIKQSIE
+10 KLGINQSVK

-104 KDLVEYWRHMHLERA
+104 KDLVEYWKYMHLERA
-119 YRENNELLFKAIE
+119 DRENNELLFKAIK
-132 NMSNFYYSK
+132 NMGEFYYSK
-141 TKEGISNSMASRLK
+141 TKEGISNSMATRLK

-168 EDVISYKHVLK
+168 EDVISYKHILK

-190 VAEPEILKPML
+190 VAEPEVLKPML
-201 YELFNSNHDI
+201 YELFNGNHDI
-211 NNIPSYDRACY
+211 NNIPNYDRTCY

-229 PTTEIL
+229 PTTEML
-235 IKDNELKIDGKSFI
+235 IKDDELKIDGRSFI
-249 TLTPQSFPQEA
+249 SLTPQSFPQEA
-260 HISDFGEK
+260 HIADFGEK

-289 ASVYPLSKKK
+289 ASVCALSKKK
-299 TTRVRNN
+299 TARVKGN

-317 TIFRQ
+317 NIFRQ

-339 QKERLFAF
+339 QKEKLYAF

-390 LNFIASLPMGI
+390 LNLIASLPMGI

-425 PLEADYK
+425 PLEADFK

-489 FIIDQDNSFSK
+489 FIIDQDNSFINI
-500 LCDTI
+500 CDAVG
-505 NGQYLA
+505 GQYLA
-511 LDPLQPISFNPF
+511 LDPSKPISFNPF
-523 SGLKNNDRNS
+523 SGLKNNDRDS
-533 FMEDLNY
+533 FAEDLEY
-540 LSDLIYM
+540 LSRLIYM

-567 TQAVMEELFL
+567 TQAIMEELFL

-588 RDELAKVDDQRFKDF
+588 RDELAKVDDQRFRDF

-630 EFIVTEFKGLEGH
+630 EFIVTEFKGLEGYD
-643 NDLRDPL
+643 DLKDPL

-662 YMSSDRKSRIQIIID
+662 YMSTDRKSRIQIIID

-692 IEQAYRRARKYDASV
+692 IEQAYRRARKYGASA

-729 TVIVNNSAYKVFMK
+729 TVIVNNSAYKIFMK

-761 ETDKEILRSIMTLK
+761 ETDKEILRSIRTIK

-795 VMDKYF
+795 VVDKYF

-806 TDAQDKAK
+806 TDATDKAK
-814 IKELTDQGISLGE
+814 IKELTDQGIPLGE
-827 AIELLAN
+827 AIDLLAN
-834 TKTKSNEAKQRSN
+834 TKTKSNEAK

>member
-1 MSLNDFISE
+1 MSLSDFINE
-10 KLGIKQSIE
+10 KLGINQSVK

-104 KDLVEYWRHMHLERA
+104 KDLVEYWKYMHLERA
-119 YRENNELLFKAIE
+119 DRENNELLFKAIK
-132 NMSNFYYSK
+132 NMGEFYYSK
-141 TKEGISNSMASRLK
+141 TKEGISNSMATRLK

-168 EDVISYKHVLK
+168 EDVISYKHILK

-190 VAEPEILKPML
+190 VAEPEVLKPML
-201 YELFNSNHDI
+201 YELFNGNHDI
-211 NNIPSYDRACY
+211 NNIPNYDRTCY

-229 PTTEIL
+229 PTTEML
-235 IKDNELKIDGKSFI
+235 IKDDELKIDGRSFI
-249 TLTPQSFPQEA
+249 SLTPQSFPQEA
-260 HISDFGEK
+260 HIADFGEK

-289 ASVYPLSKKK
+289 ASVCALSKKK
-299 TTRVRNN
+299 TARVKGN

-317 TIFRQ
+317 NIFRQ

-339 QKERLFAF
+339 QKEKLYAF

-352 VSGDNYDEAS
+352 VSGDNYNEAS

-390 LNFIASLPMGI
+390 LNLIASLPMGI

-425 PLEADYK
+425 PLEADFK

-489 FIIDQDNSFSK
+489 FIIDQDNSFINI
-500 LCDTI
+500 CDAVG
-505 NGQYLA
+505 GQYLA
-511 LDPLQPISFNPF
+511 LDPSKPISFNPF
-523 SGLKNNDRNS
+523 SGLKNNDRDS
-533 FMEDLNY
+533 FAEDLEY
-540 LSDLIYM
+540 LSRLIYM

-567 TQAVMEELFL
+567 TQAIMEELFL

-588 RDELAKVDDQRFKDF
+588 RDELAKVDDQRFRDF

-630 EFIVTEFKGLEGH
+630 EFIVTEFKGLEGYD
-643 NDLRDPL
+643 DLKDPL

-662 YMSSDRKSRIQIIID
+662 YMSTDRKSRIQIIID

-692 IEQAYRRARKYDASV
+692 IEQAYRRARKYGASA

-729 TVIVNNSAYKVFMK
+729 TVIVNNSAYKIFMK

-761 ETDKEILRSIMTLK
+761 ETDKEILRSIRTIK

-795 VMDKYF
+795 VVDKYF

-806 TDAQDKAK
+806 TDATDKAK
-814 IKELTDQGISLGE
+814 IKELTDQGIPLGE
-827 AIELLAN
+827 AIDLLAN
-834 TKTKSNEAKQRSN
+834 TKTKSNEAK

>member
-1 MSLNDFISE
+1 MSLSDFINE
-10 KLGIKQSIE
+10 KLGINQSVK

-104 KDLVEYWRHMHLERA
+104 KDLVEYWKYMHLERA
-119 YRENNELLFKAIE
+119 DRENNELLFKAIK
-132 NMSNFYYSK
+132 NMGEFYYSK
-141 TKEGISNSMASRLK
+141 TKEGISNSMATRLK

-168 EDVISYKHVLK
+168 EDVISYKHILK

-190 VAEPEILKPML
+190 VAEPEVLKPML
-201 YELFNSNHDI
+201 YELFNGNHDI
-211 NNIPSYDRACY
+211 NNIPNYDRTCY

-229 PTTEIL
+229 PTTEML
-235 IKDNELKIDGKSFI
+235 IKDDELKIDGRSFI

-260 HISDFGEK
+260 HIGDFGEK

-289 ASVYPLSKKK
+289 ASVCALSKKK
-299 TTRVRNN
+299 TARVKGN

-317 TIFRQ
+317 NIFRQ

-339 QKERLFAF
+339 QKEKLYAF

-390 LNFIASLPMGI
+390 LNLIASLPMGI
-401 NKEYMFDITVK
+401 NKEYMFDITAK

-425 PLEADYK
+425 PLEADFK

-452 FVSSSNYNAYLV
+452 FVSNSNYNAYLV

-505 NGQYLA
+505 DGQYLA

-523 SGLKNNDRNS
+523 SGLKNNDRKS
-533 FMEDLNY
+533 FMDDLNY

-567 TQAVMEELFL
+567 TQAIMEDLFL

-588 RDELAKVDDQRFKDF
+588 RDELAKVDDQRFRDF

-729 TVIVNNSAYKVFMK
+729 TVIINNSAYKIFMK

-761 ETDKEILRSIMTLK
+761 ETDKEILRSIVTLK

-806 TDAQDKAK
+806 TDPKDKAK
-814 IKELTDQGISLGE
+814 IKELTDQGIPLGE

-834 TKTKSNEAKQRSN
+834 TKTKSNEAK

>member
-1 MSLNDFISE
+1 MSLSDFINE
-10 KLGIKQSIE
+10 KLGINQSVK

-104 KDLVEYWRHMHLERA
+104 KDLVEYWKYMHLERA
-119 YRENNELLFKAIE
+119 DRENNELLFKAIK
-132 NMSNFYYSK
+132 NMGEFYYSK
-141 TKEGISNSMASRLK
+141 TKEGISNSMATRLK

-168 EDVISYKHVLK
+168 EDVISYKHILK

-190 VAEPEILKPML
+190 VAEPEVLKPMI
-201 YELFNSNHDI
+201 YELFNGNHDI
-211 NNIPSYDRACY
+211 NNIPNYDRTCY

-229 PTTEIL
+229 PTTEML
-235 IKDNELKIDGKSFI
+235 IKDDELKIDGRSFI
-249 TLTPQSFPQEA
+249 SLTPQSFPQEA
-260 HISDFGEK
+260 HIADFGEK

-289 ASVYPLSKKK
+289 ASVCALSKKK
-299 TTRVRNN
+299 TARVKGN

-317 TIFRQ
+317 NIFRQ

-339 QKERLFAF
+339 QKEKLYAF

-390 LNFIASLPMGI
+390 LNLIASLPMGI
-401 NKEYMFDITVK
+401 NKEYMFDITAK

-425 PLEADYK
+425 PLEADFK

-452 FVSSSNYNAYLV
+452 FVSNSNYNAYLV

-505 NGQYLA
+505 DGQYLA

-523 SGLKNNDRNS
+523 SGLKNNDRES
-533 FMEDLNY
+533 FMDDLNY

-567 TQAVMEELFL
+567 TQAIMEDLFL

-588 RDELAKVDDQRFKDF
+588 RDELAKVDDQRFRDF

-729 TVIVNNSAYKVFMK
+729 TVIINNSAYKIFMK

-761 ETDKEILRSIMTLK
+761 ETDKEILRSIVTLK

-806 TDAQDKAK
+806 TDPKDKAK
-814 IKELTDQGISLGE
+814 IKELTDQGIPLGE

-834 TKTKSNEAKQRSN
+834 TKTKSNEAK

>member
-1 MSLNDFISE
+1 MSLSDFINE
-10 KLGIKQSIE
+10 KLGINQSVK

-104 KDLVEYWRHMHLERA
+104 KDLVEYWKYMHLERA
-119 YRENNELLFKAIE
+119 DRENNELLLKAIK
-132 NMSNFYYSK
+132 NMGEFYYSK
-141 TKEGISNSMASRLK
+141 TKEGISNSMATRLK

-168 EDVISYKHVLK
+168 EDVISYKHILK

-190 VAEPEILKPML
+190 VAEPEVLKPML
-201 YELFNSNHDI
+201 YELFNGNHDI
-211 NNIPSYDRACY
+211 NNIPNYDRTCY

-235 IKDNELKIDGKSFI
+235 IKDDELKIDGRSFI
-249 TLTPQSFPQEA
+249 SLTPQSFPQEA
-260 HISDFGEK
+260 HIADFGEK

-289 ASVYPLSKKK
+289 ASVCALSKKK
-299 TTRVRNN
+299 TARAKGN

-317 TIFRQ
+317 NIFRQ

-339 QKERLFAF
+339 QKEKLYAF

-352 VSGDNYDEAS
+352 VSGDNYNEAS

-390 LNFIASLPMGI
+390 LNLIASLPMGI

-425 PLEADYK
+425 PLEADFK

-469 GKSVLLN
+469 GKSVFLN

-489 FIIDQDNSFSK
+489 FIIDQDNSFINI
-500 LCDTI
+500 CDAVG
-505 NGQYLA
+505 GQYLA
-511 LDPLQPISFNPF
+511 LDPSKPISFNPF
-523 SGLKNNDRNS
+523 SGLKNNDRDS
-533 FMEDLNY
+533 FAEDLEY
-540 LSDLIYM
+540 LSRLIYM

-559 DEKLIKAK
+559 DERLIKAK
-567 TQAVMEELFL
+567 TQAIMEELFL

-588 RDELAKVDDQRFKDF
+588 RDELAKVDDQRFRDF

-630 EFIVTEFKGLEGH
+630 EFIVTEFKGLEGYD
-643 NDLRDPL
+643 DLKDPL

-662 YMSSDRKSRIQIIID
+662 YMSTDRKSRIQIIID

-692 IEQAYRRARKYDASV
+692 IEQAYRRARKYGASA

-729 TVIVNNSAYKVFMK
+729 TVIVNNSAYKIFMK

-761 ETDKEILRSIMTLK
+761 ETDKEILRSIRTIK

-795 VMDKYF
+795 VVDKYF

-806 TDAQDKAK
+806 TDATDKAK
-814 IKELTDQGISLGE
+814 IKELTDQGIPLGE

-834 TKTKSNEAKQRSN
+834 TKTKSNEAK

>member
-1 MSLNDFISE
+1 MSLSDFINE
-10 KLGIKQSIE
+10 KLGINQSVK

-104 KDLVEYWRHMHLERA
+104 KDIVEYWKYMHLERA
-119 YRENNELLFKAIE
+119 DRENNELLFKAIK
-132 NMSNFYYSK
+132 NMEEFYYSK
-141 TKEGISNSMASRLK
+141 TKEGISSSMTTRLK

-168 EDVISYKHVLK
+168 EDVISYKHILK

-190 VAEPEILKPML
+190 VAEPEVLKPML
-201 YELFNSNHDI
+201 YELFNGNHDI
-211 NNIPSYDRACY
+211 NNIPNYDRTCY

-235 IKDNELKIDGKSFI
+235 IKDDELKIDGRSFI
-249 TLTPQSFPQEA
+249 SLTPQSFPQEA
-260 HISDFGEK
+260 HIADFGEK

-289 ASVYPLSKKK
+289 ASVCALSKKK
-299 TTRVRNN
+299 TARVKGN

-317 TIFRQ
+317 NIFRQ

-339 QKERLFAF
+339 QKEKLYAF

-352 VSGDNYDEAS
+352 VSGDNYNEAS

-390 LNFIASLPMGI
+390 LNLIASLPMGI

-425 PLEADYK
+425 PLEADFK

-489 FIIDQDNSFSK
+489 FIIDQDNSFINI
-500 LCDTI
+500 CDAVG
-505 NGQYLA
+505 GQYLA
-511 LDPLQPISFNPF
+511 LDPSKPISFNPF
-523 SGLKNNDRNS
+523 SGLKNNDRDS
-533 FMEDLNY
+533 FAEDLEY
-540 LSDLIYM
+540 LSRLIYM

-559 DEKLIKAK
+559 DERLIKAK
-567 TQAVMEELFL
+567 TQAIMEELFL

-588 RDELAKVDDQRFKDF
+588 RDELAKVDDQRFRDF

-630 EFIVTEFKGLEGH
+630 EFIVTEFKGLEGYD
-643 NDLRDPL
+643 DLKDPL

-662 YMSSDRKSRIQIIID
+662 YMSTDRKSRIQIIID

-692 IEQAYRRARKYDASV
+692 IEQAYRRARKYGASA

-729 TVIVNNSAYKVFMK
+729 TVIVNNSAYKIFMK

-761 ETDKEILRSIMTLK
+761 ETDKEILRSIRTIK

-795 VMDKYF
+795 VVDKYF

-806 TDAQDKAK
+806 TDATDKAK
-814 IKELTDQGISLGE
+814 IKELTDQGIPLGE
-827 AIELLAN
+827 AIDLLAN
-834 TKTKSNEAKQRSN
+834 TKTKSNEAK

>member
-1 MSLNDFISE
+1 MSLSDFINE
-10 KLGIKQSIE
+10 KLGINQSVK

-104 KDLVEYWRHMHLERA
+104 KDLVEYWKYMHLERA
-119 YRENNELLFKAIE
+119 DRENNELLFKAIK
-132 NMSNFYYSK
+132 NMGEFYYSK
-141 TKEGISNSMASRLK
+141 TKEGISNSMATRLK

-168 EDVISYKHVLK
+168 EDVISYKHILK

-190 VAEPEILKPML
+190 VAEPEVLKPML
-201 YELFNSNHDI
+201 YELFNGNHDI
-211 NNIPSYDRACY
+211 NNIPNYDRTCY

-229 PTTEIL
+229 PTTEML
-235 IKDNELKIDGKSFI
+235 IKDDELKIDGRSFI
-249 TLTPQSFPQEA
+249 SLTPQSFPQEA
-260 HISDFGEK
+260 HIADFGEK

-289 ASVYPLSKKK
+289 ASVCALSKKK
-299 TTRVRNN
+299 TARVKGN

-317 TIFRQ
+317 NIFRQ

-339 QKERLFAF
+339 QKEKLYAF

-390 LNFIASLPMGI
+390 LNLIASLPMGI
-401 NKEYMFDITVK
+401 NKEYMFDITAK

-425 PLEADYK
+425 PLEADFK

-452 FVSSSNYNAYLV
+452 FVSNSNYNAYLV

-489 FIIDQDNSFSK
+489 FIIDQDNSFINI
-500 LCDTI
+500 CDAVG
-505 NGQYLA
+505 GQYLA
-511 LDPLQPISFNPF
+511 LDPSKPISFNPF
-523 SGLKNNDRNS
+523 SGLKNNDRDS
-533 FMEDLNY
+533 FAEDLEY
-540 LSDLIYM
+540 LSRLIYM

-559 DEKLIKAK
+559 DERLIKAK
-567 TQAVMEELFL
+567 TQAIMEELFL

-588 RDELAKVDDQRFKDF
+588 RDELAKVDDQRFRDF

-630 EFIVTEFKGLEGH
+630 EFIVTEFKGLEGYD
-643 NDLRDPL
+643 DLKDPL

-662 YMSSDRKSRIQIIID
+662 YMSTDRKSRIQIIID

-692 IEQAYRRARKYDASV
+692 IEQAYRRARKYGASA

-729 TVIVNNSAYKVFMK
+729 TVIVNNSAYKIFMK

-761 ETDKEILRSIMTLK
+761 ETDKEILRSIRTIK

-795 VMDKYF
+795 VVDKYF

-806 TDAQDKAK
+806 TDATDKAK
-814 IKELTDQGISLGE
+814 IKELTDQGIPLGE
-827 AIELLAN
+827 AIDLLAN
-834 TKTKSNEAKQRSN
+834 TKTKSNEAK

>member
-1 MSLNDFISE
+1 MSLSDFISE
-10 KLGIKQSIE
+10 KLGINQSVK

-93 IQFTLFGSKNI
+93 MQFTLFGTKNI
-104 KDLVEYWRHMHLERA
+104 KDIVEYWKYMHLERA
-119 YRENNELLFKAIE
+119 DRENNELLFKAIK
-132 NMSNFYYSK
+132 NMGEFYYSK
-141 TKEGISNSMASRLK
+141 TKEGISNSMAARLK

-168 EDVISYKHVLK
+168 EDVISYKHILK

-190 VAEPEILKPML
+190 VAEPEVLKPIL
-201 YELFNSNHDI
+201 YELFNGNHDI
-211 NNIPSYDRACY
+211 NNIPNYDRTCY

-235 IKDNELKIDGKSFI
+235 IKDDELKIDGRSFI
-249 TLTPQSFPQEA
+249 SLTPQSFPQEA
-260 HISDFGEK
+260 HIGDFGEK

-289 ASVYPLSKKK
+289 ASVCALSKKK
-299 TTRVRNN
+299 TARVKGN

-317 TIFRQ
+317 NIFRQ

-339 QKERLFAF
+339 QKEKLYAF

-352 VSGDNYDEAS
+352 VSGDNYNEAS

-390 LNFIASLPMGI
+390 LNLIASLPMGI

-425 PLEADYK
+425 PLEADFK

-452 FVSSSNYNAYLV
+452 FVSNSNYNAYLV

-505 NGQYLA
+505 DGQYLA
-511 LDPLQPISFNPF
+511 LDPLQPVSFNPF
-523 SGLKNNDRNS
+523 SGLKNNDRES
-533 FMEDLNY
+533 FMDDLNY

-567 TQAVMEELFL
+567 TQAIMEELFL

-588 RDELAKVDDQRFKDF
+588 RDELAKVDDQRFRDF

-662 YMSSDRKSRIQIIID
+662 YMSTDRKSRIQIIID

-729 TVIVNNSAYKVFMK
+729 TVIINNSAYKIFMK

-806 TDAQDKAK
+806 TDPKDKAK
-814 IKELTDQGISLGE
+814 IKELTDQGIPLGE

-834 TKTKSNEAKQRSN
+834 TKTKSNEAK

>member
-1 MSLNDFISE
+1 MSLSDFINE
-10 KLGIKQSIE
+10 KLGINQSVK

-104 KDLVEYWRHMHLERA
+104 KDLVEYWKYMHLERA
-119 YRENNELLFKAIE
+119 DRENNELLFKAIK
-132 NMSNFYYSK
+132 NMGEFYYSK
-141 TKEGISNSMASRLK
+141 TKEGISNSMATRLK

-168 EDVISYKHVLK
+168 EDVISYKHILK

-190 VAEPEILKPML
+190 VAEPEVLKPML
-201 YELFNSNHDI
+201 YELFNGNHDI
-211 NNIPSYDRACY
+211 NNIPNYDRTCY

-235 IKDNELKIDGKSFI
+235 IKDDELKIDGRSFI
-249 TLTPQSFPQEA
+249 SLTPQSFPQEA
-260 HISDFGEK
+260 HIADFGEK

-289 ASVYPLSKKK
+289 ASVCALSKKK
-299 TTRVRNN
+299 TARVKGN

-317 TIFRQ
+317 NIFRQ

-339 QKERLFAF
+339 QKEKLYAF

-390 LNFIASLPMGI
+390 LNLIASLPMGI
-401 NKEYMFDITVK
+401 NKEYMFDITAK

-425 PLEADYK
+425 PLEADFK

-452 FVSSSNYNAYLV
+452 FVSNSNYNAYLV
-464 ATSGA
+464 ATSGV
-469 GKSVLLN
+469 GKSVFLN

-500 LCDTI
+500 LCDI
-505 NGQYLA
+505 IDGQYLA

-523 SGLKNNDRNS
+523 SGLKNNDRES
-533 FMEDLNY
+533 FMDDLNY

-567 TQAVMEELFL
+567 TQAIMEELFL

-588 RDELAKVDDQRFKDF
+588 RDELAKVDDQRFRDF

-729 TVIVNNSAYKVFMK
+729 TVIINNSAYKIFMK

-806 TDAQDKAK
+806 TDPKDKAK
-814 IKELTDQGISLGE
+814 IKELTDQGIPLGE

-834 TKTKSNEAKQRSN
+834 TKTKSNEAK

>member
-1 MSLNDFISE
+1 MSLSDFINE
-10 KLGIKQSIE
+10 KLGINQSVK

-104 KDLVEYWRHMHLERA
+104 KDIVEYWKYMHLERA
-119 YRENNELLFKAIE
+119 DRENNELLFKAIK
-132 NMSNFYYSK
+132 NMEEFYYSK
-141 TKEGISNSMASRLK
+141 TKEGISSSMTTRLK

-168 EDVISYKHVLK
+168 EDVISYKHILK

-190 VAEPEILKPML
+190 VAEPEVLKPML
-201 YELFNSNHDI
+201 YELFNGNHDI
-211 NNIPSYDRACY
+211 NNIPNYDRTCY

-235 IKDNELKIDGKSFI
+235 IKDDELKIDGRSFI
-249 TLTPQSFPQEA
+249 SLTPQSFPQEA
-260 HISDFGEK
+260 HIGDFGEK

-289 ASVYPLSKKK
+289 ASVCALSKKK
-299 TTRVRNN
+299 TARVKGN

-317 TIFRQ
+317 NIFRQ

-339 QKERLFAF
+339 QKEKLYAF

-352 VSGDNYDEAS
+352 VSGDNYNEAS

-390 LNFIASLPMGI
+390 LNLIASLPMGI

-425 PLEADYK
+425 PLEADFK

-489 FIIDQDNSFSK
+489 FIIDQDNSFINI
-500 LCDTI
+500 CDAVG
-505 NGQYLA
+505 GQYLA
-511 LDPLQPISFNPF
+511 LDPSKPISFNPF
-523 SGLKNNDRNS
+523 SGLKNNDRDS
-533 FMEDLNY
+533 FAEDLEY
-540 LSDLIYM
+540 LSRLIYM

-559 DEKLIKAK
+559 DERLIKAK
-567 TQAVMEELFL
+567 TQAIMEELFL

-588 RDELAKVDDQRFKDF
+588 RDELAKVDDQRFRDF
-603 ADQLR
+603 ADQL
-608 PFCKEGIYGKY
+608 
-619 FNGPCEFNIEK
+619 
-630 EFIVTEFKGLEGH
+630 
-643 NDLRDPL
+643 
-650 IMLLIYHINQLM
+650 
-662 YMSSDRKSRIQIIID
+662 
-677 EAHRF
+677 
-682 LGKNPKMDDF
+682 
-692 IEQAYRRARKYDASV
+692 
-707 IIATQGFD
+707 
-715 DIYNAKDGGLSRAG
+715 
-729 TVIVNNSAYKVFMK
+729 
-743 QTETSVNML
+743 
-752 IKSEVFSLS
+752 
-761 ETDKEILRSIMTLK
+761 
-775 GEYSELFLMTPDDV
+775 
-789 KLPYRL
+789 
-795 VMDKYF
+795 
-801 YYLTT
+801 
-806 TDAQDKAK
+806 
-814 IKELTDQGISLGE
+814 
-827 AIELLAN
+827 
-834 TKTKSNEAKQRSN
+834 

>member
-1 MSLNDFISE
+1 MSLSDFINE
-10 KLGIKQSIE
+10 KLGINQSVK

-104 KDLVEYWRHMHLERA
+104 KDIVEYWKYMHLERA
-119 YRENNELLFKAIE
+119 DRENNELLFKAIK
-132 NMSNFYYSK
+132 NMEEFYYSK
-141 TKEGISNSMASRLK
+141 TKEGISSSMTTRLK

-168 EDVISYKHVLK
+168 EDVISYKHILK

-190 VAEPEILKPML
+190 VAEPEVLKPML
-201 YELFNSNHDI
+201 YELFNGNHDI
-211 NNIPSYDRACY
+211 NNIPNYDRTCY

-235 IKDNELKIDGKSFI
+235 IKDDELKIDGRSFI
-249 TLTPQSFPQEA
+249 SLTPQSFPQEA
-260 HISDFGEK
+260 HIGDFGEK

-289 ASVYPLSKKK
+289 ASVCALSKKK
-299 TTRVRNN
+299 TARVKGN

-317 TIFRQ
+317 NIFRQ

-339 QKERLFAF
+339 QKEKLYAF

-352 VSGDNYDEAS
+352 VSGDNYNEAS

-390 LNFIASLPMGI
+390 LNLIASLPMGI

-425 PLEADYK
+425 PLEADFK

-489 FIIDQDNSFSK
+489 FIIDQDNSFINI
-500 LCDTI
+500 CDAVG
-505 NGQYLA
+505 GQYLA
-511 LDPLQPISFNPF
+511 LDPSKPISFNPF
-523 SGLKNNDRNS
+523 SGLKNNDRDS
-533 FMEDLNY
+533 FAEDLEY
-540 LSDLIYM
+540 LSRLIYM

-559 DEKLIKAK
+559 DERLIKAK
-567 TQAVMEELFL
+567 TQAIMEELFL

-588 RDELAKVDDQRFKDF
+588 RDELAKVDDQRFRDF

-630 EFIVTEFKGLEGH
+630 EFIVTEFKGLEGYD
-643 NDLRDPL
+643 DLKDPL

-662 YMSSDRKSRIQIIID
+662 YMSTDRKSRIQIIID

-692 IEQAYRRARKYDASV
+692 IEQAYRRARKYGASA

-729 TVIVNNSAYKVFMK
+729 TVIVNNSAYKIFMK

-761 ETDKEILRSIMTLK
+761 ETDKEILRSIRTIK

-795 VMDKYF
+795 VVDKYF

-806 TDAQDKAK
+806 TDATDKAK
-814 IKELTDQGISLGE
+814 IKELTDQGIPLGE

-834 TKTKSNEAKQRSN
+834 TKTKSNEAK

>member
-1 MSLNDFISE
+1 MSLSDFINE
-10 KLGIKQSIE
+10 KLGINQSVK

-104 KDLVEYWRHMHLERA
+104 KDLVEYWKYMHLERA
-119 YRENNELLFKAIE
+119 DRENNELLFKAIK
-132 NMSNFYYSK
+132 NMGEFYYSK
-141 TKEGISNSMASRLK
+141 TKEGISNSMATRLK

-168 EDVISYKHVLK
+168 EDVISYKHILK

-190 VAEPEILKPML
+190 VAEPEVLKPML
-201 YELFNSNHDI
+201 YELFNGNHDI
-211 NNIPSYDRACY
+211 NNIPNYDRTCY

-229 PTTEIL
+229 PTTEML
-235 IKDNELKIDGKSFI
+235 IKDDELKIDGRSFI

-260 HISDFGEK
+260 HIGDFGEK

-289 ASVYPLSKKK
+289 ASVCALSKKK
-299 TTRVRNN
+299 TARVKGN

-317 TIFRQ
+317 NIFRQ

-339 QKERLFAF
+339 QKEKLYAF

-352 VSGDNYDEAS
+352 ISGDNYDEAS

-390 LNFIASLPMGI
+390 LNLIASLPMGI
-401 NKEYMFDITVK
+401 NKEYMFDITAK

-425 PLEADYK
+425 PLEADFK

-452 FVSSSNYNAYLV
+452 FVSNSNYNAYLV

-505 NGQYLA
+505 DGQYLA

-523 SGLKNNDRNS
+523 SGLKNNDRES
-533 FMEDLNY
+533 FMDDLNY

-567 TQAVMEELFL
+567 TQAIMEDLFL

-588 RDELAKVDDQRFKDF
+588 RDELAKVDDQRFRDF

-729 TVIVNNSAYKVFMK
+729 TVIINNSAYKIFMK

-761 ETDKEILRSIMTLK
+761 ETDKEILRSIVTLK

-806 TDAQDKAK
+806 TDPKDKAK
-814 IKELTDQGISLGE
+814 IKELTDQGIPLGE

-834 TKTKSNEAKQRSN
+834 TKTKSNEAK

>member
-1 MSLNDFISE
+1 MSLSDFINE
-10 KLGIKQSIE
+10 KLGINQSVK

-104 KDLVEYWRHMHLERA
+104 KDLVEYWKYMHLERA
-119 YRENNELLFKAIE
+119 DRENNELLFKAIK
-132 NMSNFYYSK
+132 NMGEFYYSK
-141 TKEGISNSMASRLK
+141 TKEGISNSMATRLK

-168 EDVISYKHVLK
+168 EDVISYKHILK

-190 VAEPEILKPML
+190 VAEPEVLKPML
-201 YELFNSNHDI
+201 YELFNGNHDI
-211 NNIPSYDRACY
+211 NNIPNYDRTCY

-229 PTTEIL
+229 PTTEML
-235 IKDNELKIDGKSFI
+235 IKDDELKIDGRSFI
-249 TLTPQSFPQEA
+249 SLTPQSFPQEA
-260 HISDFGEK
+260 HIADFGEK

-289 ASVYPLSKKK
+289 ASVCALSKKK
-299 TTRVRNN
+299 TARVKGN

-317 TIFRQ
+317 NIFRQ

-339 QKERLFAF
+339 QKEKLYAF

-390 LNFIASLPMGI
+390 LNLIASLPMGI
-401 NKEYMFDITVK
+401 NKEYMFDITAK

-425 PLEADYK
+425 PLEADFK

-452 FVSSSNYNAYLV
+452 FVSNSNYNAYLV

-505 NGQYLA
+505 DGQYLA

-523 SGLKNNDRNS
+523 SGLKNNDRES
-533 FMEDLNY
+533 FMDDLNY

-567 TQAVMEELFL
+567 TQAIMEELFL

-588 RDELAKVDDQRFKDF
+588 RDELAKVDDQRFRDF

-729 TVIVNNSAYKVFMK
+729 TVIINNSAYKIFMK

-806 TDAQDKAK
+806 TDPKDKAK
-814 IKELTDQGISLGE
+814 IKEYL
-827 AIELLAN
+827 
-834 TKTKSNEAKQRSN
+834 

>member
-1 MSLNDFISE
+1 MSLSDFINE
-10 KLGIKQSIE
+10 KLGINQSVK

-104 KDLVEYWRHMHLERA
+104 KDIVEYWKYMHLERA
-119 YRENNELLFKAIE
+119 DRENNELLFKAIK
-132 NMSNFYYSK
+132 NMEEFYYSK
-141 TKEGISNSMASRLK
+141 TKEGISNSMATRLK

-168 EDVISYKHVLK
+168 EDVISYKHILK

-190 VAEPEILKPML
+190 VAEPEVLKPML
-201 YELFNSNHDI
+201 YELFNGNHDI
-211 NNIPSYDRACY
+211 NNIPNYDRTCY

-235 IKDNELKIDGKSFI
+235 IKDDELKIDGRSFI
-249 TLTPQSFPQEA
+249 SLTPQSFPQEA
-260 HISDFGEK
+260 HIGDFGEK

-289 ASVYPLSKKK
+289 ASVCALSKKK
-299 TTRVRNN
+299 TARVKGN

-317 TIFRQ
+317 NIFRQ

-339 QKERLFAF
+339 QKEKLYAF

-352 VSGDNYDEAS
+352 VSGDNYNEAS

-390 LNFIASLPMGI
+390 LNLIASLPMGI

-425 PLEADYK
+425 PLEADFK

-489 FIIDQDNSFSK
+489 FIIDQDNSFINI
-500 LCDTI
+500 CDAVG
-505 NGQYLA
+505 GQYLA
-511 LDPLQPISFNPF
+511 LDPSKPISFNPF
-523 SGLKNNDRNS
+523 SGLKNNDRDS
-533 FMEDLNY
+533 FAEDLEY
-540 LSDLIYM
+540 LSRLIYM

-559 DEKLIKAK
+559 DERLIKAK
-567 TQAVMEELFL
+567 TQAIMEELFL

-588 RDELAKVDDQRFKDF
+588 RDELAKVDDQRFRDF

-630 EFIVTEFKGLEGH
+630 EFIVTEFKGLEGYD
-643 NDLRDPL
+643 DLKDPL

-662 YMSSDRKSRIQIIID
+662 YMSTDRKSRIQIIID

-692 IEQAYRRARKYDASV
+692 IEQAYRRARKYGASA

-729 TVIVNNSAYKVFMK
+729 TVIVNNSAYKIFMK

-761 ETDKEILRSIMTLK
+761 ETDKEILRSIRTIK

-795 VMDKYF
+795 VVDKYF

-806 TDAQDKAK
+806 TDATDKAK
-814 IKELTDQGISLGE
+814 IKELTDQGIPLGE
-827 AIELLAN
+827 AIDLLAN
-834 TKTKSNEAKQRSN
+834 TKTKSNEAK

>member
-1 MSLNDFISE
+1 E
-10 KLGIKQSIE
+10 
-19 KITSLQT
+19 
-26 NVWNACMQRYKF
+26 V
-38 SDFLPYMSYDSQK
+38 
-51 EYYIN
+51 
-56 NDNSFGTVFLCS
+56 
-68 PRIRMGE
+68 
-75 STAVAVE
+75 
-82 EMLGKLPENMF
+82 
-93 IQFTLFGSKNI
+93 
-104 KDLVEYWRHMHLERA
+104 
-119 YRENNELLFKAIE
+119 
-132 NMSNFYYSK
+132 
-141 TKEGISNSMASRLK
+141 
-155 NYYLLVS
+155 
-162 IKSNSE
+162 
-168 EDVISYKHVLK
+168 
-179 NILTSNNFSPV
+179 
-190 VAEPEILKPML
+190 LKPML
-201 YELFNSNHDI
+201 YELFNGNHDI
-211 NNIPSYDRACY
+211 NNIPNYDRTCY

-235 IKDNELKIDGKSFI
+235 IKDDELKIDGRSFI
-249 TLTPQSFPQEA
+249 SLTPQSFPQEA
-260 HISDFGEK
+260 HIGDFGEK

-289 ASVYPLSKKK
+289 ASVCALSKKK
-299 TTRVRNN
+299 TARVKGN

-317 TIFRQ
+317 NIFRQ

-339 QKERLFAF
+339 QKEKLYAF

-352 VSGDNYDEAS
+352 VSGDNYNEAS

-390 LNFIASLPMGI
+390 LNLIASLPMGI

-425 PLEADYK
+425 PLEADFK

-489 FIIDQDNSFSK
+489 FIIDQDNSFINI
-500 LCDTI
+500 CDAVG
-505 NGQYLA
+505 GQYLA
-511 LDPLQPISFNPF
+511 LDPSKPISFNPF
-523 SGLKNNDRNS
+523 SGLKNNDRDS
-533 FMEDLNY
+533 FAEDLEY
-540 LSDLIYM
+540 LSRLIYM

-567 TQAVMEELFL
+567 TQAIMEELFL

-588 RDELAKVDDQRFKDF
+588 RDELAKVDDQRFRDF

-630 EFIVTEFKGLEGH
+630 EFIVTEFKGLEGYD
-643 NDLRDPL
+643 DLKDPL

-662 YMSSDRKSRIQIIID
+662 YMSTDRKSRIQIIID

-692 IEQAYRRARKYDASV
+692 IEQAYRRARKYGASA

-729 TVIVNNSAYKVFMK
+729 TVIVNNSAYKIFMK

-761 ETDKEILRSIMTLK
+761 ETDKEILRSIRTIK

-795 VMDKYF
+795 VVDKYF

-806 TDAQDKAK
+806 TDATDKAK
-814 IKELTDQGISLGE
+814 IKELTDQGIPLGE
-827 AIELLAN
+827 AIDLLAN
-834 TKTKSNEAKQRSN
+834 TKTKSNEAK

>member
-1 MSLNDFISE
+1 MSLSDFINE
-10 KLGIKQSIE
+10 KLGINQSVK

-104 KDLVEYWRHMHLERA
+104 KDIVEYWKYMHLERA
-119 YRENNELLFKAIE
+119 DRENNELLFKAIK
-132 NMSNFYYSK
+132 NMGEFYYSK
-141 TKEGISNSMASRLK
+141 TKEGISNSMATRLK

-168 EDVISYKHVLK
+168 EDVISYKHILK

-190 VAEPEILKPML
+190 VAEPEVLKPML
-201 YELFNSNHDI
+201 YELFNGNHDI
-211 NNIPSYDRACY
+211 NNIPNYDRTCY

-229 PTTEIL
+229 PTTEML
-235 IKDNELKIDGKSFI
+235 IKDDELKIDGRSFI
-249 TLTPQSFPQEA
+249 SLTPQSFPQEA
-260 HISDFGEK
+260 HIADFGEK

-289 ASVYPLSKKK
+289 ASVCALSKKK
-299 TTRVRNN
+299 TARVKGN

-317 TIFRQ
+317 NIFRQ

-339 QKERLFAF
+339 QKEKLYAF

-390 LNFIASLPMGI
+390 LNLIASLPMGI
-401 NKEYMFDITVK
+401 NKEYMFDITAK

-425 PLEADYK
+425 PLEADFK

-452 FVSSSNYNAYLV
+452 FVSNSNYNAYLV

-505 NGQYLA
+505 DGQYLA

-523 SGLKNNDRNS
+523 SGLKNNDRDS
-533 FMEDLNY
+533 FAEDLEY
-540 LSDLIYM
+540 LSRLIYM

-567 TQAVMEELFL
+567 TQAIMEELFL

-588 RDELAKVDDQRFKDF
+588 RDELAKVDDQRFRDF

-662 YMSSDRKSRIQIIID
+662 YMSTDRKSRIQIIID

-729 TVIVNNSAYKVFMK
+729 TVIINNSAYKIFMK

-761 ETDKEILRSIMTLK
+761 ETDKEILRSIRTIK

-795 VMDKYF
+795 VVDKYF

-806 TDAQDKAK
+806 TDATDKAK
-814 IKELTDQGISLGE
+814 IKELTDQGIPLGE
-827 AIELLAN
+827 AIDLLAN
-834 TKTKSNEAKQRSN
+834 TKTKSNEAK

>member
-1 MSLNDFISE
+1 MSLSDFINE
-10 KLGIKQSIE
+10 KLGINQSVK

-104 KDLVEYWRHMHLERA
+104 KDIVEYWKYMHLERA
-119 YRENNELLFKAIE
+119 DRENNELLFKAIK
-132 NMSNFYYSK
+132 NMEEFYYSK
-141 TKEGISNSMASRLK
+141 TKEGISSSMTTRLK

-168 EDVISYKHVLK
+168 EDVISYKHILK

-190 VAEPEILKPML
+190 VAEPEVLKPML
-201 YELFNSNHDI
+201 YELFNGNHDI
-211 NNIPSYDRACY
+211 NNIPNYDRTCY

-235 IKDNELKIDGKSFI
+235 IKDDELKIDGRSFI
-249 TLTPQSFPQEA
+249 SLTPQSFPQEA
-260 HISDFGEK
+260 HIADFGEK

-289 ASVYPLSKKK
+289 ASVCALSKKK
-299 TTRVRNN
+299 TARVKGN

-317 TIFRQ
+317 NIFRQ

-339 QKERLFAF
+339 QKEKLYAF

-352 VSGDNYDEAS
+352 VSGDNYNEAS

-390 LNFIASLPMGI
+390 LNLIASLPMGI

-425 PLEADYK
+425 PLEADFK

-469 GKSVLLN
+469 GKSVFLN

-489 FIIDQDNSFSK
+489 FIIDQDNSFINI
-500 LCDTI
+500 CDAVG
-505 NGQYLA
+505 GQYLA
-511 LDPLQPISFNPF
+511 LDPSKPISFNPF
-523 SGLKNNDRNS
+523 SGLKNNDRDS
-533 FMEDLNY
+533 FAEDLEY
-540 LSDLIYM
+540 LSRLIYM

-559 DEKLIKAK
+559 DERLIKAK
-567 TQAVMEELFL
+567 TQAIMEELFL
-577 SKGNTMEVTDI
+577 SKGNAMEVTDI
-588 RDELAKVDDQRFKDF
+588 RDELAKVDDQRFRDF

-630 EFIVTEFKGLEGH
+630 EFIVTEFKGLEGYD
-643 NDLRDPL
+643 DLKDPL

-662 YMSSDRKSRIQIIID
+662 YMSTDRKSRIQIIID

-692 IEQAYRRARKYDASV
+692 IEQAYRRARKYGASA

-729 TVIVNNSAYKVFMK
+729 TVIVNNSAYKIFMK

-761 ETDKEILRSIMTLK
+761 ETDKEILRSIRTIK

-795 VMDKYF
+795 VVDKYF

-806 TDAQDKAK
+806 TDATDKAK
-814 IKELTDQGISLGE
+814 IKELTDQGIPLGE
-827 AIELLAN
+827 AIDLLAN
-834 TKTKSNEAKQRSN
+834 TKTKSNEAK

>member
-1 MSLNDFISE
+1 MSLSDFINE
-10 KLGIKQSIE
+10 KLGINQSVK

-104 KDLVEYWRHMHLERA
+104 KNIVEYWKYMHLERA
-119 YRENNELLFKAIE
+119 DRENNELLFKAIK
-132 NMSNFYYSK
+132 NMEEFYYSK
-141 TKEGISNSMASRLK
+141 TKEGISSSMTTRLK

-168 EDVISYKHVLK
+168 EDVISYKHILK

-190 VAEPEILKPML
+190 VAEPEVLKPML
-201 YELFNSNHDI
+201 YELFNGNHDI
-211 NNIPSYDRACY
+211 NNIPNYDRTCY

-235 IKDNELKIDGKSFI
+235 IKDDELKIDGRSFI
-249 TLTPQSFPQEA
+249 SLTPQSFPQEA
-260 HISDFGEK
+260 HIGDFGEK

-289 ASVYPLSKKK
+289 ASVCALSKKK
-299 TTRVRNN
+299 TARVKGN

-317 TIFRQ
+317 NIFRQ

-339 QKERLFAF
+339 QKEKLYAF

-352 VSGDNYDEAS
+352 VSGDNYNEAS

-390 LNFIASLPMGI
+390 LNLIASLPMGI

-425 PLEADYK
+425 PLEADFK

-489 FIIDQDNSFSK
+489 FIIDQDNSFINI
-500 LCDTI
+500 CDAVG
-505 NGQYLA
+505 GQYLA
-511 LDPLQPISFNPF
+511 LDPSKPISFNPF
-523 SGLKNNDRNS
+523 SGLKNNDRDS
-533 FMEDLNY
+533 FAEDLEY
-540 LSDLIYM
+540 LSRLIYM

-559 DEKLIKAK
+559 DERLIKAK
-567 TQAVMEELFL
+567 TQAIMEELFL

-588 RDELAKVDDQRFKDF
+588 RDELAKVDDQRFRDF

-630 EFIVTEFKGLEGH
+630 EFIVTEFKGLEGYD
-643 NDLRDPL
+643 DLKDPL

-662 YMSSDRKSRIQIIID
+662 YMSTDRKSRIQIIID

-692 IEQAYRRARKYDASV
+692 IEQAYRRARKYGASA

-729 TVIVNNSAYKVFMK
+729 TVIVNNSAYKIFMK

-761 ETDKEILRSIMTLK
+761 ETDKEILRSIRTIK

-795 VMDKYF
+795 VVDKYF

-806 TDAQDKAK
+806 TDATDKAK
-814 IKELTDQGISLGE
+814 IKELTDQGIPLGE
-827 AIELLAN
+827 AIDLLAN
-834 TKTKSNEAKQRSN
+834 TKTKSNEAK

>member
-1 MSLNDFISE
+1 
-10 KLGIKQSIE
+10 G
-19 KITSLQT
+19 
-26 NVWNACMQRYKF
+26 
-38 SDFLPYMSYDSQK
+38 
-51 EYYIN
+51 
-56 NDNSFGTVFLCS
+56 
-68 PRIRMGE
+68 
-75 STAVAVE
+75 
-82 EMLGKLPENMF
+82 
-93 IQFTLFGSKNI
+93 
-104 KDLVEYWRHMHLERA
+104 
-119 YRENNELLFKAIE
+119 
-132 NMSNFYYSK
+132 
-141 TKEGISNSMASRLK
+141 
-155 NYYLLVS
+155 
-162 IKSNSE
+162 
-168 EDVISYKHVLK
+168 
-179 NILTSNNFSPV
+179 
-190 VAEPEILKPML
+190 
-201 YELFNSNHDI
+201 NHDI
-211 NNIPSYDRACY
+211 NNIPNYDRTCY

-229 PTTEIL
+229 PTTEML
-235 IKDNELKIDGKSFI
+235 IKDDELKIDGRSFI
-249 TLTPQSFPQEA
+249 SLTPQSFPQEA
-260 HISDFGEK
+260 HIADFGEK

-289 ASVYPLSKKK
+289 ASVCALSKKK
-299 TTRVRNN
+299 TARVKGN

-317 TIFRQ
+317 NIFRQ

-339 QKERLFAF
+339 QKEKLYAF

-390 LNFIASLPMGI
+390 LNLIASLPMGI
-401 NKEYMFDITVK
+401 NKEYMFDITAK

-425 PLEADYK
+425 PLEADFK

-452 FVSSSNYNAYLV
+452 FVSNSNYNAYLV

-505 NGQYLA
+505 DGQYLA

-523 SGLKNNDRNS
+523 SGLKNNDRES
-533 FMEDLNY
+533 FMDDLNY

-567 TQAVMEELFL
+567 TQAIMEELFL

-588 RDELAKVDDQRFKDF
+588 RDELAKVDDQRFRDF

-729 TVIVNNSAYKVFMK
+729 TVIINNSAYKIFMK

-806 TDAQDKAK
+806 TDPKDKAK
-814 IKELTDQGISLGE
+814 IKELTDQGIPLGE

-834 TKTKSNEAKQRSN
+834 TKTKSNEAK

>member
-1 MSLNDFISE
+1 MSLSDFINE
-10 KLGIKQSIE
+10 KLGINQSVK

-104 KDLVEYWRHMHLERA
+104 KDIVEYWKYMHLERA
-119 YRENNELLFKAIE
+119 DRENNELLFKAIK
-132 NMSNFYYSK
+132 NMEEFYYSK
-141 TKEGISNSMASRLK
+141 TKEGISSSMTTRLK

-168 EDVISYKHVLK
+168 EDVISYKHILK

-190 VAEPEILKPML
+190 VAEPEVLKPML
-201 YELFNSNHDI
+201 YELFNGNHDI
-211 NNIPSYDRACY
+211 NNIPNYDRTCY

-235 IKDNELKIDGKSFI
+235 IKDDELKIDGRSFI
-249 TLTPQSFPQEA
+249 SLTPQSFPQEA
-260 HISDFGEK
+260 HIGDFGEK

-289 ASVYPLSKKK
+289 ASVCALSKKK
-299 TTRVRNN
+299 TARVKGN

-317 TIFRQ
+317 NIFRQ

-339 QKERLFAF
+339 QKEKLYAF

-352 VSGDNYDEAS
+352 VSGDNYNEAS

-390 LNFIASLPMGI
+390 LNLIASLPMGI

-425 PLEADYK
+425 PLEADFK

-469 GKSVLLN
+469 GKSVFLN

-489 FIIDQDNSFSK
+489 FIIDQDNSFINI
-500 LCDTI
+500 CDAVG
-505 NGQYLA
+505 GQYLA
-511 LDPLQPISFNPF
+511 LDPSKPISFNPF
-523 SGLKNNDRNS
+523 SGLKNNDRDS
-533 FMEDLNY
+533 FAEDLEY
-540 LSDLIYM
+540 LSRLIYM

-559 DEKLIKAK
+559 DERLIKAK
-567 TQAVMEELFL
+567 TQAIMEELFL

-588 RDELAKVDDQRFKDF
+588 RDELAKVDDQRFRDF

-630 EFIVTEFKGLEGH
+630 EFIVTEFKGLEGYD
-643 NDLRDPL
+643 DLKDPL

-662 YMSSDRKSRIQIIID
+662 YMSTDRKSRIQIIID

-692 IEQAYRRARKYDASV
+692 IEQAYRRARKYGASA

-729 TVIVNNSAYKVFMK
+729 TVIVNNSAYKIFMK

-761 ETDKEILRSIMTLK
+761 ETDKEILRSIRTIK

-795 VMDKYF
+795 VVDKYF

-806 TDAQDKAK
+806 TDATDKAK
-814 IKELTDQGISLGE
+814 IKELTDQGIPLGE

-834 TKTKSNEAKQRSN
+834 TKTKSNEAK

>member
-1 MSLNDFISE
+1 MSLSDFINE
-10 KLGIKQSIE
+10 KLGINQSVK

-104 KDLVEYWRHMHLERA
+104 KDLVEYWKYMHLERA
-119 YRENNELLFKAIE
+119 DRENNELLFKAIK
-132 NMSNFYYSK
+132 NMGEFYYSK
-141 TKEGISNSMASRLK
+141 TKEGISNSMATRLK

-168 EDVISYKHVLK
+168 EDVISYKHILK

-190 VAEPEILKPML
+190 VAEPEVLKPML
-201 YELFNSNHDI
+201 YELFNGNHDI
-211 NNIPSYDRACY
+211 NNIPNYDRTCY

-229 PTTEIL
+229 PTTEML
-235 IKDNELKIDGKSFI
+235 IKDDELKIDGRSFI

-260 HISDFGEK
+260 HIGDFGEK

-289 ASVYPLSKKK
+289 ASVCALSKKK
-299 TTRVRNN
+299 TARVKGN

-317 TIFRQ
+317 NIFRQ

-339 QKERLFAF
+339 QKEKLYAF

-401 NKEYMFDITVK
+401 NKEYMFDITAK

-425 PLEADYK
+425 PLEADFK

-452 FVSSSNYNAYLV
+452 FVSNSNYNAYLV

-505 NGQYLA
+505 DGQYLA

-523 SGLKNNDRNS
+523 SGLKNNDRES
-533 FMEDLNY
+533 FMDDLNY

-567 TQAVMEELFL
+567 TQAIMEDLFL

-588 RDELAKVDDQRFKDF
+588 RDELAKVDDQRFRDF

-729 TVIVNNSAYKVFMK
+729 TVIINNSAYKIFMK

-761 ETDKEILRSIMTLK
+761 ETDKEILRSIVTLK

-806 TDAQDKAK
+806 TDPKDKAK
-814 IKELTDQGISLGE
+814 IKELTDQGIPLGE

-834 TKTKSNEAKQRSN
+834 TKTKSNEAK